1 VLSESPLLDGSLL
14 LGAKLSSRI
23 VQAVNVSVS
32 RNAAAIGRM
41 ETSCSPIPTWQMVRG
56 SRRFSYCGITT
67 ARADASRPME
77 FPDLFGSGVENSSIV
92 ADAA

>member
-1 VLSESPLLDGSLL
+1 
-14 LGAKLSSRI
+14 
-23 VQAVNVSVS
+23 
-32 RNAAAIGRM
+32 
-41 ETSCSPIPTWQMVRG
+41 MVRG

-92 ADAA
+92 GDAA